1 MRLFLDTANIDE
13 IREINRWGVLTG
25 VTTNPSL
32 LAREHGDVEKA
43 WRMILEE
50 VDGDVSLETTEP
62 EAEAMYRQGLQL
74 AAMGDNAVVKVPMT
88 PDGLVAGKRLTDEG
102 IRINVTLVFSPA
114 QAILAAEI
122 GAYIVSPFLGRI
134 DDAAADGMHALRQI
148 CEIYD
153 VQGYETEVLAASLR
167 HPMHIVDAALAGA
180 DIATMPYDVFTKL
193 VKHPLTDVGLAKF
206 EKDWADLHKELGTVP
221 GTKDEGA

>member
-1 MRLFLDTANIDE
+1 MRLFLDTASIDE
-13 IREINRWGVLTG
+13 IREINSWGVLSG
-25 VTTNPSL
+25 VTTNPTL
-32 LAREHGDVEKA
+32 VGKEHQSPEEV
-43 WRMILEE
+43 WNVILSE

-62 EAEAMYRQGLQL
+62 EADAMYKQGVEL
-74 AAMGDNAVVKVPMT
+74 AQKASNAVVKVPMT
-88 PDGLVAGKRLTDEG
+88 PDGLKAGRRLADEG
-102 IRINVTLVFSPA
+102 IKINVTLVFSPA

-122 GAYIVSPFLGRI
+122 GAYIVSPFIGRI

-167 HPMHIVDAALAGA
+167 HPMHAVEAALAGA

-193 VKHPLTDVGLAKF
+193 VKHPLTDVGLKRFGA
-206 EKDWADLHKELGTVP
+206 DWEALQSELMKG
-221 GTKDEGA
+221 GA